1 MKANNFNHRTV
12 DILLKLKI
20 PESEARILIV
30 LNKNMGG
37 LKQKDI
43 CIQAYMY
50 QPEASITLKSLRA
63 KEWVTIINRIPTEGK
78 GRPFAIYTL
87 KKPFL
92 SIVEEI
98 EENVTKSYEHTI
110 KDIERLK
117 KIVTPKTA
125 IPKDLY
131 NTKTKK
137 V

>member
-1 MKANNFNHRTV
+1 MKANNFNHRTL
-12 DILLKLKI
+12 DILVKLKI
-20 PESEARILIV
+20 PEGEARILIV

-50 QPEASITLKSLRA
+50 QPETSISLKSLRN
-63 KEWVTIINRIPTEGK
+63 KEWVTIINQIPTKGK
-78 GRPFAIYTL
+78 GRPYGVYAL
-87 KKPFL
+87 KKPL
-92 SIVEEI
+92 LLIVEEI
-98 EENVTKSYEHTI
+98 EESIIKSCEHTI